1 MPGVRPQR
9 ISGHSPYEPVFGFS
23 RALVAGDRVLVAGTA
38 PVPPGGGPPPAG
50 PYAQARLCLD
60 LIGEALAK
68 AGTSLEHVVRT
79 RMYLTAAEHWE
90 QVARAHGE
98 VFAEVRPVATAVIV
112 AGLLDPAWLVEIEAE
127 ALLPEALSR
136 SGFGHGNF
144 QRALARQDRAPPRAQ
159 QRPGASPRSGLRPRR
174 AQDSARGGRVDTQR
188 TPIAARTRLPARRH
202 AQASGRGIPAR
213 IMSTTSAMNSPVI
226 GR

>member
-1 MPGVRPQR
+1 MPDVRPQR

-38 PVPPGGGPPPAG
+38 PVPTAGGPPPEG

-98 VFAEVRPVATAVIV
+98 VFAEVRPAATAVIV

-127 ALLPEALSR
+127 ALLQRGRHDREDLRASSGHPPQR
-136 SGFGHGNF
+136 SVAGDASVTGIRVTSWRGHH
-144 QRALARQDRAPPRAQ
+144 
-159 QRPGASPRSGLRPRR
+159 LR
-174 AQDSARGGRVDTQR
+174 
-188 TPIAARTRLPARRH
+188 AAR
-202 AQASGRGIPAR
+202 ASADHLLR
-213 IMSTTSAMNSPVI
+213 
-226 GR
+226 

>member
-1 MPGVRPQR
+1 MPDVRPQR

-38 PVPPGGGPPPAG
+38 PVPAGGGPPPEG

-68 AGTSLEHVVRT
+68 AGTTLEHVVRT

-98 VFAEVRPVATAVIV
+98 VFAEVRPAATAVIV

-127 ALLPEALSR
+127 ALLPGNLHNREFSR
-136 SGFGHGNF
+136 
-144 QRALARQDRAPPRAQ
+144 PE
-159 QRPGASPRSGLRPRR
+159 
-174 AQDSARGGRVDTQR
+174 
-188 TPIAARTRLPARRH
+188 TP
-202 AQASGRGIPAR
+202 S
-213 IMSTTSAMNSPVI
+213 
-226 GR
+226 